1 MLSIGKDFAVNW
13 FFTVR
18 WILKDG
24 LAFGFQLDLDLVLVF
39 QSDLDS
45 VWFGF
50 WIWFWFFN
58 RTWICF
64 GLDFAFG
71 FSSVLDVCF

>member
-24 LAFGFQLDLDLVLVF
+24 SAFGFQLDLDLVLVF

-45 VWFGF
+45 VW
-50 WIWFWFFN
+50 I
-58 RTWICF
+58 
-64 GLDFAFG
+64 LDL
-71 FSSVLDVCF
+71 VLVFQSDLD